1 MKHIAENRESE
12 PSLSP
17 FPSSLAPSW
26 RRAFSIAEVVVAV
39 GLISLLGSLGL
50 QRRPPATFLQYRS
63 AMADVAGTLRTMRL
77 VAMHSRRTYAVRLD
91 AALRRVQVVWLRP
104 GAGEQVVRTIWLPE
118 GLAIREAPAQ
128 VLITPTAV
136 EPASIVIDAPRYE
149 RAFRLHTGEA
159 VDLHEEPG
167 A

>member
-1 MKHIAENRESE
+1 MVTK
-12 PSLSP
+12 
-17 FPSSLAPSW
+17 W
-26 RRAFSIAEVVVAV
+26 RKAFSIAEVVVAV
-39 GLISLLGSLGL
+39 GLISLLSSLGL

-77 VAMHSRRTYAVRLD
+77 VAMHSQRTYAVRLD
-91 AALRRVQVVWLRP
+91 PVLRRVQVVWLRP

-118 GLAIREAPAQ
+118 GLTIREAPAQ

-159 VDLHEEPG
+159 VDLHEEPS